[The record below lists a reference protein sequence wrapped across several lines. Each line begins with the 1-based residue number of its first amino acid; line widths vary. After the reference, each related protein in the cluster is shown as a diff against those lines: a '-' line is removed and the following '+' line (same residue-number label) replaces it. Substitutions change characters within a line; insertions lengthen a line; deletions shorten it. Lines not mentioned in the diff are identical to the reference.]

1 MIIEL
6 EANGIR
12 REFEEAH
19 ANRLLLMPHNGGWKL
34 PKDSKFKITKDS
46 KFKITKDGIRHKSD
60 KGTHRQASK

>member
-19 ANRLLLMPHNGGWKL
+19 ANRLLLMPHNGGWRL
-34 PKDSKFKITKDS
+34 PKDS
-46 KFKITKDGIRHKSD
+46 KFKITKDGIRPKTD
-60 KGTHRQASK
+60 KRTHRQAPK